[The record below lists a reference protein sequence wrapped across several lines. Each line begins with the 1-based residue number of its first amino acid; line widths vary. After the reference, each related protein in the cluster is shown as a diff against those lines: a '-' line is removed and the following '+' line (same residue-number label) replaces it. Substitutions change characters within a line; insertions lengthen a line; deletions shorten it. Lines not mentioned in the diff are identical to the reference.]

1 MKNKKLILVVIGLLI
16 ALSVNTWAE
25 TKKIDQMGRY
35 PFARVKGNV
44 PTQDVMKMLVTRY
57 ASDLKYGFEQAG
69 YPELYE
75 PFLAQLSAAN
85 FTEKSIP
92 VGTVFPW
99 MLFRS
104 KGKVQVVKE
113 VEWAGKAPLDVYSF
127 TVTKDFKNY
136 EFVMP
141 RPCGNVALL
150 NVVEAIPP
158 CICDLKVSAAKVNVN
173 DVITLDMSGSQFA
186 TTMEATIYDAAGT
199 MVGQPQALT
208 PANPK
213 WEVKLDKPGD
223 YVIKAKCANQ
233 RGEQTGPGCEY
244 KFHVN
249 LPPVCKLDIPC
260 TDCKDYVG
268 KPIVFDASGSND
280 PDGSIV
286 KANFEVT
293 DAKGAVIDSFMD
305 SEAPFTWEKI
315 FDAEGDYTVT
325 VTVFDDMGVAAGGAE
340 PCRIPF
346 KVSQKKLFF
355 LVEGGPG
362 LLRGTYT
369 GVVWARLGLLYKI
382 SPDSLDFILSFGP
395 GIPVQGAPW
404 TMFVMGNALLNLHA
418 GPAFVA
424 GGLGFSTKDQETRKG
439 GIDLV
444 GQVGVE
450 LFKGSNSQVGS
461 IFGELRA
468 PVITSGRSFDENHKL
483 LLGFRYIF

>member
-35 PFARVKGNV
+35 PFARVKGKV

-69 YPELYE
+69 YPDLYE
-75 PFLAQLSAAN
+75 PFLAQHNAAS
-85 FTEKSIP
+85 FSEKSLP
-92 VGTVFPW
+92 VGTIFPW

-104 KGKVQVVKE
+104 KGKVQVIKD

-127 TVTKDFKNY
+127 TVTKDYKNY

-158 CICDLKVSAAKVNVN
+158 AVCDLKVSPAKVNVN
-173 DVITLDMSGSQFA
+173 DAVNIDMSGSQFA
-186 TTMEATIYDAAGT
+186 TSMEVAIYDGAGSLVAT
-199 MVGQPQALT
+199 EALT

-213 WEVKLDKPGD
+213 WQTKFDKPGD
-223 YVIKAKCANQ
+223 YTLKAKVANQ
-233 RGEQTGPGCEY
+233 RGDVTGPGCEF
-244 KFHVN
+244 KIHVN
-249 LPPVCKLDIPC
+249 LPPVCKLSITC
-260 TDCKDYVG
+260 TDCKDFVG
-268 KPIVFDASGSND
+268 KPIVFDASASND
-280 PDGSIV
+280 PDGQIV

-305 SEAPFTWEKI
+305 TEAPFTWEKI
-315 FDAEGDYTVT
+315 FDAPGNYTVT

-346 KVSQKKLFF
+346 AVTQKKLFF
-355 LVEGGPG
+355 LAEGGLG

-369 GVVWARLGLLYKI
+369 GVVWARLGILYKI
-382 SPDSLDFILSFGP
+382 VPDSLDFILSFGP
-395 GIPVQGAPW
+395 GIPVTGAPW
-404 TMFVMGNALLNLHA
+404 TMFVMGNALLNVHA

-439 GIDLV
+439 GIDAV

-450 LFKGSNSQVGS
+450 LFKGANSSVGS

-468 PVITSGRSFDENHKL
+468 PIITSGRSFDENHKL